1 MNNRD
6 LPPEPN
12 NENEPEQEPES
23 LPRFSGTPPQSS
35 PMQKLP
41 RFSAWGVFGL
51 SIISLGLYYTY
62 WLFTRTQ
69 IINQIQDQKIPMGLA
84 HTVIGLLMVNLI
96 FSLMSGANP
105 DNEDYRQLASISGLC
120 FNLGNLFWV
129 FIIRQRIH
137 RMTKAG
143 EQSLFWLNGIFT
155 FLFQVLYLQ
164 YKINEY
170 IDDHTSESSLAV

>member
-1 MNNRD
+1 MDNHEHPQD
-6 LPPEPN
+6 PN
-12 NENEPEQEPES
+12 NESEPES
-23 LPRFSGTPPQSS
+23 SPHSDHKPHQSN
-35 PMQKLP
+35 PMQRLP

-69 IINQIQDQKIPMGLA
+69 IINQVQGQQIPMGLP

-105 DNEDYRQLASISGLC
+105 DNADYQQLASISGLC

-129 FIIRQRIH
+129 FTIRQRIH

-170 IDDHTSESSLAV
+170 IDEHTSESSLAV